1 MAKIKT
7 KKKILKKHEIKKA
20 PKIVSHFASTNSFRR
35 FLQKF
40 TKKCVNKFDSFIS
53 KNAESKDVEKL
64 NEGLEDI
71 FNDLEKDATK
81 ISKKFVKKMN
91 KDIEN
96 HVSRGYRN
104 AGFGA
109 IETDDEINEIT
120 EANVYQQIFLI
131 KSIPREILEKYQA
144 YLFNNIQSFNAKAL
158 KDFALNVGKVSN
170 RRAKFIARDQVAK
183 AVNNY
188 IVAKANQIGIE
199 YYMWSDSHDERVS
212 EDHRHLNGR
221 IYRYDKPTAYIDNYK
236 NIGHPGQRPN
246 CRCVPVSIFLNPN
259 QKAVLRKDAKYGD
272 YYEIE
277 EIN

>member
-1 MAKIKT
+1 MKAKKR
-7 KKKILKKHEIKKA
+7 ILKKREIKKA
-20 PKIVSHFASTNSFRR
+20 PRIISHFASTTSFRK

-40 TKKCVNKFDSFIS
+40 TKKCVSRFDNYIS

-64 NEGLEDI
+64 NEGLEDV
-71 FNDLEKDATK
+71 FSELEKYANK
-81 ISKKFVKKMN
+81 ISRKFLNKMN
-91 KDIEN
+91 KNIEN

-109 IETDDEINEIT
+109 IETDKEINEIT
-120 EANVYQQIFLI
+120 EANTYQQIFLI

-158 KDFALNVGKVSN
+158 RDFALNVGKVSN
-170 RRAKFIARDQVAK
+170 KRAKFIARDQVAK

-188 IVAKANQIGIE
+188 IVAKANQMGIE
-199 YYMWSDSHDERVS
+199 YYMWSTSNDERVS
-212 EDHRHLNGR
+212 EDHKHLNNR
-221 IYRYDKPTAYIDNYK
+221 IYRYDKPTAIIDNYK

-246 CRCVPVSIFLNPN
+246 CRCVPVSIFLDAN
-259 QKAVLRKDAKYGD
+259 QKVVLRKDAKYGD